1 MGRILSKRVS
11 AIGTFLFFLLLTSC
25 GSTTQQSLSNDDS
38 LDQKSDAITFQAVD
52 GTSVTLDDFGEQPTV
67 LWFWSPHWGR
77 CQIEAS
83 TVAEAQKK
91 FIGQVDFVGVAG
103 RSDLNNVK
111 EFITSFDVEEFPH
124 LYDPDGEIWARYG
137 VSSQPAWVFIDS
149 NGEPQRAFGV
159 LGTSVLDDEV
169 QRILTVG

>member
-1 MGRILSKRVS
+1 MGRNLSKIVR
-11 AIGTFLFFLLLTSC
+11 AIGTLFFFLLLTSC
-25 GSTTQQSLSNDDS
+25 GSTTQQSLSDIDPS
-38 LDQKSDAITFQAVD
+38 DQKSDAFTLQAVD
-52 GTSVTLDDFGEQPTV
+52 GTSVTFGDFGEQPTV
-67 LWFWSPHWGR
+67 LWFWSPHWTR

-91 FIGQVDFVGVAG
+91 YIGQVDFVGVAG
-103 RSDLNNVK
+103 RSDLNSVE
-111 EFITSFDVEEFPH
+111 EFITSFAVEEFPH

-159 LGTSVLDDEV
+159 LGTSALDDEV

>member
-1 MGRILSKRVS
+1 MGRILLKIVS
-11 AIGTFLFFLLLTSC
+11 ATGTLLFFFLLTSC
-25 GSTTQQSLSNDDS
+25 GSTTQQSLSDTSSSDE
-38 LDQKSDAITFQAVD
+38 KSDASTLQAVD
-52 GTSVTLDDFGEQPTV
+52 GTSVTFGDFGGKPTV
-67 LWFWSPHWGR
+67 LWFWSPHWTR

-91 FIGQVDFVGVAG
+91 YIGQVDFVGVAG
-103 RSDLNNVK
+103 RSDLNSVE
-111 EFITSFDVEEFPH
+111 EFITSFAVEEFPH

-159 LGTSVLDDEV
+159 LGTSALDDEV